1 MAPSDP
7 IIGAAL
13 DAAELSDAEALVR
26 EAGWNQVAA
35 DWEIFRTL
43 GTVHAAR
50 VGKRVVATAATMPYG
65 EFAWI
70 SMVLVAG
77 DQRRRNLGTQLLK
90 HCVDA
95 LREQGRVPVL
105 DATPAGRPLYR
116 ALGFEETWGYHR
128 LARGNATATPENTG
142 TADGMTVRP
151 ITDADWPALCAYDAA
166 CFGAARGALL
176 QCLRGRLPAAELVA
190 ERHGRVAGFLLGRN
204 GRTASQIGPLVAE
217 DDDVAHALLARAL
230 PAVQGAVYVDF
241 ADSKAALRSWLAEC
255 GFSAQRP
262 LTRML
267 LGRSSGF
274 DDEMRTFAVVGP
286 EFG

>member
-1 MAPSDP
+1 
-7 IIGAAL
+7 
-13 DAAELSDAEALVR
+13 
-26 EAGWNQVAA
+26 
-35 DWEIFRTL
+35 
-43 GTVHAAR
+43 
-50 VGKRVVATAATMPYG
+50 MPYG

-142 TADGMTVRP
+142 TADGTTVRP

-274 DDEMRTFAVVGP
+274 DDEVRTFAVVGP